1 MDREQLN
8 LKLQTFKNACLEK
21 GYIKGDFYFDEAYPG
36 DSSTAFIVKMTVN
49 KQWMDSMST
58 RGQALDALIDVLW
71 ETTPSE
77 TRACVHVLTI
87 FDEAEGDLIQQ
98 PLRKEAA

>member
-8 LKLQTFKNACLEK
+8 LELQAFKHACQDK
-21 GYIKGDFYFDEAYPG
+21 GYIEGNFHFDEAYPG
-36 DSSTAFIVKMTVN
+36 DSSTAFIVKMTV
-49 KQWMDSMST
+49 KKDWMDTMST

-71 ETTPSE
+71 DTTSPE
-77 TRACVHVLTI
+77 TRASVHVLTI
-87 FDEAEGDLIQQ
+87 FDEIEGDLINQ

>member
-8 LKLQTFKNACLEK
+8 IKLQAFKNACLGK
-21 GYIKGDFYFDEAYPG
+21 GYIKGNFYFDEAYPG
-36 DSSTAFIVKMTVN
+36 DSSTAFIVKMTV
-49 KQWMDSMST
+49 KKEWIDTMST

-71 ETTPSE
+71 GTTTPG
-77 TRACVHVLTI
+77 TRASVHVLTI
-87 FDEAEGDLIQQ
+87 FDEAEGDLIKQ

>member
-8 LKLQTFKNACLEK
+8 LNLQAFKVMCQNK
-21 GYIKGDFYFDEAYPG
+21 GYIKGDLYYDEAYPG
-36 DSSTAFIVKMTVN
+36 DSSTAYIVKMTV
-49 KQWMDSMST
+49 KKSWVDTMPT

-71 ETTPSE
+71 DTTTPQI
-77 TRACVHVLTI
+77 RASVHVLTI
-87 FDEAEGDLIQQ
+87 FDEVEGNLINQ